1 MEILSF
7 LAKTKDGS
15 DYIPIVCIKQDPNG
29 VALKAL
35 LAVNKRTYIDGS
47 GLL

>member
-7 LAKTKDGS
+7 LAKTKDRS

-29 VALKAL
+29 GALKAL
-35 LAVNKRTYIDGS
+35 LAINKRTYIDRN